1 MIIGDGNYQQH
12 GVGHW
17 KTDFHG
23 DGNWKIGIHH
33 QDHIYNVFYIVFIIS
48 FT

>member
-23 DGNWKIGIHH
+23 DGNWKLVLMATVIEKDKWYS
-33 QDHIYNVFYIVFIIS
+33 Q
-48 FT
+48 